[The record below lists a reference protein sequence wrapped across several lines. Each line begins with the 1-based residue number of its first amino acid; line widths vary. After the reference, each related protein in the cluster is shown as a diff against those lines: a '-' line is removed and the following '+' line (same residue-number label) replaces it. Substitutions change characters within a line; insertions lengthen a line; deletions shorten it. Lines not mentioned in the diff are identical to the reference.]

1 MISHQLLSRV
11 TEDKD
16 PITVF
21 LPCSQHKA
29 GCLGSKG
36 SVELSCMKEGVSSS
50 AVAWGGQA
58 EVETQS
64 FFISSYFSLFKD
76 PNYLKIT
83 LAKFPNCSPLC
94 NTHTKRKKNLANL
107 RLKQSF

>member
-21 LPCSQHKA
+21 LLCSQHKA

-50 AVAWGGQA
+50 AIAWGGQA
-58 EVETQS
+58 EVETQL

-83 LAKFPNCSPLC
+83 LAKFPNCSPSAIH
-94 NTHTKRKKNLANL
+94 THKEKKSRKPAA
-107 RLKQSF
+107 